1 MHMLNVQ
8 INDELI
14 NELVDKKVTEILSTY
29 KRTLVTVDMKDLI
42 KMTGL
47 SRSTL
52 TNEITNQPEMVAVTR
67 RIGTRVLYKYP
78 DVVEALS
85 KVIDR
90 LGGD

>member
-1 MHMLNVQ
+1 MLNVQ
-8 INDELI
+8 IDDELI
-14 NELVDKKVTEILSTY
+14 NDLVDKKVAEILSTY
-29 KRTLVTVDMKDLI
+29 KRTLVAVDMKDLI

-52 TNEITNQPEMVAVTR
+52 TNEITNQPEVVAVTR

-78 DVVEALS
+78 DVIKALS
-85 KVIDR
+85 IVIDR

>member
-1 MHMLNVQ
+1 MLNIQ
-8 INDELI
+8 IDDELI
-14 NELVDKKVTEILSTY
+14 NKLVDKKVAEILSTY
-29 KRTLVTVDMKDLI
+29 KRTLVTVDMKDLVKI
-42 KMTGL
+42 TGL

-52 TNEITNQPEMVAVTR
+52 ETKIVCEPEMIAVTR

-78 DVVEALS
+78 DVIEALS

>member
-1 MHMLNVQ
+1 MLNLQ
-8 INDELI
+8 INDEMI

-29 KRTLVTVDMKDLI
+29 KRTLVTVDMKDLV
-42 KMTGL
+42 KMTVL
-47 SRSTL
+47 SKSTL
-52 TNEITNQPEMVAVTR
+52 DTKIVCQPEVVEVTR

-90 LGGD
+90 LGVD

>member
-1 MHMLNVQ
+1 MLNVQ
-8 INDELI
+8 IDDESI
-14 NELVDKKVTEILSTY
+14 NELVDKKVVEILSTY

-52 TNEITNQPEMVAVTR
+52 TNEITNQPEIVAVTR
-67 RIGTRVLYKYP
+67 RIGSRVLYKYP
-78 DVVEALS
+78 EVVEALS
-85 KVIDR
+85 NVIDR

>member
-1 MHMLNVQ
+1 MLNVQ

-14 NELVDKKVTEILSTY
+14 NDLVDKKVSEILSTY
-29 KRTLVTVDMKDLI
+29 KRALVTVDMKDLI

-52 TNEITNQPEMVAVTR
+52 TNEITNQPEVVAVTR

-78 DVVEALS
+78 EVVEAIS

-90 LGGD
+90 LGEG

>member
-1 MHMLNVQ
+1 MLNVQ
-8 INDELI
+8 INEDLI
-14 NELVDKKVTEILSTY
+14 NDLVDKKVTEILSTY

-52 TNEITNQPEMVAVTR
+52 TTEITNQPEVVEVTR

-78 DVVEALS
+78 DVVEAIT

-90 LGGD
+90 LGED

>member
-8 INDELI
+8 IDDDLI
-14 NELVDKKVTEILSTY
+14 NDLVDKKVDEILSTY

-42 KMTGL
+42 EMTGL

-52 TNEITNQPEMVAVTR
+52 TNEITNQPEIVTVTR
-67 RIGTRVLYKYP
+67 RIGSRVLYKYP

>member
-1 MHMLNVQ
+1 MLNVQ
-8 INDELI
+8 IDDDLI
-14 NELVDKKVTEILSTY
+14 NDLVDKKVDEILSTY

-42 KMTGL
+42 EMTGL

-52 TNEITNQPEMVAVTR
+52 NNEITNQPEIVAVTR
-67 RIGTRVLYKYP
+67 RIGSRVLYKYP

-90 LGGD
+90 LGDD

>member
-1 MHMLNVQ
+1 MLNVQ
-8 INDELI
+8 IDNELI
-14 NELVDKKVTEILSTY
+14 NELVDKKVSEILSTY

-52 TNEITNQPEMVAVTR
+52 TNEITNQPEIVAVTR
-67 RIGTRVLYKYP
+67 RIGSRVLYKYP
-78 DVVEALS
+78 DVIGALS

>member
-1 MHMLNVQ
+1 MLNVQ
-8 INDELI
+8 IDDESI
-14 NELVDKKVTEILSTY
+14 NELVDKKVVEILSTY

-52 TNEITNQPEMVAVTR
+52 TNEITNQPEIVAVTR
-67 RIGTRVLYKYP
+67 RIGSRVLYKYP

>member
-1 MHMLNVQ
+1 MLNVQ
-8 INDELI
+8 IDNELI
-14 NELVDKKVTEILSTY
+14 NDLVDKKVTEILSAY
-29 KRTLVTVDMKDLI
+29 KRTLVTVDMKDLV

-47 SRSTL
+47 SKSTL
-52 TNEITNQPEMVAVTR
+52 ETKIVCQPEVVEVTR

-78 DVVEALS
+78 DVIGALS